1 MNILKGTIEKVEV
14 SGNLILVQTR
24 VGELIF
30 KSIEI
35 ETPESGTYL
44 QVGRS
49 IQIMFKETEVIIAKG
64 EVSPISLQNR
74 IKGIV
79 KSVEAGSLIAKLTLD
94 TPIGEIQSIITSN
107 SVERLQAFPGEEVT
121 ALIKTNEI
129 MLGE

>member
-24 VGELIF
+24 VGDLIF

-35 ETPESGTYL
+35 ETPESATYL
-44 QVGRS
+44 EVGKS

-74 IKGIV
+74 IRGIV
-79 KSVEAGSLIAKLTLD
+79 KSVDSGSLISKLTIQTTVGD
-94 TPIGEIQSIITSN
+94 IQSIITSN
-107 SVERLQAFPGEEVT
+107 SVQRLQAFPGEEVT